1 MKAKRGDG
9 ILEIQILRKDVNYM
23 VATYKPIYT
32 VREVAEILGTNV
44 NYVYSLI
51 NTKELPSLRINNAKK
66 IRGSDLERYIE
77 NLPVAE

>member
-1 MKAKRGDG
+1 MTEKGQLITGRMM
-9 ILEIQILRKDVNYM
+9 IM
-23 VATYKPIYT
+23 VAAYKPIYT
-32 VREVAEILGTNV
+32 VKEVAAILGTNV
-44 NYVYSLI
+44 NYVYLLI